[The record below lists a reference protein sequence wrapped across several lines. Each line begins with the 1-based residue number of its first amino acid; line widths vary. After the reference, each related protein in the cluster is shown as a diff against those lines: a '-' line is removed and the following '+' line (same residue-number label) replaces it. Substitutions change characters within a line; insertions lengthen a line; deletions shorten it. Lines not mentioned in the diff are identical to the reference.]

1 MGEAHEIGNES
12 PLVGD
17 SNVWADTMEGG
28 GAGESMPDYD
38 AFRKRYREFEHEL
51 EKPPASLRKLVVDGT
66 ACP

>member
-1 MGEAHEIGNES
+1 MGVSPENCNES

-17 SNVWADTMEGG
+17 SNVWADTMDGG

-51 EKPPASLRKLVVDGT
+51 EKPPASLRKLVVDGA
-66 ACP
+66 ACS